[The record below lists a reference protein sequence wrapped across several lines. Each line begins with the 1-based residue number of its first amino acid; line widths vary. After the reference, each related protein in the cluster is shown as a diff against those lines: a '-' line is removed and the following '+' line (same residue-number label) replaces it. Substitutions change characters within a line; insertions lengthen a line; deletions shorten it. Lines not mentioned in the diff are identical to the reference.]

1 MLCNEF
7 LNLKGGFKKL
17 EPPLFS
23 RISSQP
29 FFPDLPETDT
39 GQGPAMA
46 SGALSLISLVNFPSE
61 FP

>member
-29 FFPDLPETDT
+29 FFRTCLKLILAKARQWR
-39 GQGPAMA
+39 QGLYP
-46 SGALSLISLVNFPSE
+46 
-61 FP
+61 